1 MKKIIIFLS
10 LVISLIAFGGLFERL
25 NVKVVKT
32 DAGWIVSNDIPEL
45 AYMDGELTL
54 EDNLN
59 MNSNTLY
66 FTDTIRFVTLT
77 GTNGVAL
84 EIKTN
89 GVWNTQAIWS
99 E

>member
-1 MKKIIIFLS
+1 MKKTIIFLS

-25 NVKVVKT
+25 NVTVAKT
-32 DAGWIVSNDIPEL
+32 DAGWVVSNTIPGL
-45 AYMDGELTL
+45 AYAGGALSLSD
-54 EDNLN
+54 DLN

-66 FTDTIRFVTLT
+66 FTDTIRLVPLT